1 MATAIKQ
8 RPKVTKKS
16 NAKAKKIGGGKSGV
30 KHVHGL
36 SRQHEKT
43 AKGKGGHG
51 TVELPKGVH
60 VVEYPGEGK
69 GKGFGPGVRVVGK
82 GG

>member
-1 MATAIKQ
+1 MATSIKQ

-16 NAKAKKIGGGKSGV
+16 NAKAKIGGGKSGV

-36 SRQHEKT
+36 SQQKEKT
-43 AKGKGGHG
+43 GKGKGGHG

-60 VVEYPGEGK
+60 IVEYPGEGK
-69 GKGFGPGVRVVGK
+69 GKGFGPGVKVVGK

>member
-1 MATAIKQ
+1 MATSIKQ

-16 NAKAKKIGGGKSGV
+16 NAKAKKVGGGKGGV

-36 SRQHEKT
+36 SQQKEKT

-60 VVEYPGEGK
+60 IVEYPGEGK
-69 GKGFGPGVRVVGK
+69 GKGFGPGVKVVGK